1 MKRRSIYVFLATTL
15 AILVPSPGRF
25 IYGIVLVLELNLLML
40 VGTASVSLIKK
51 IKMEEMMTVC
61 VIMFLLATT
70 ILFRQIFIIFQP
82 EIILTLGFIIFLIPV
97 SLFMMGYIFSDSEKK
112 LPERLR
118 RNMIHSLTYS
128 VFALL
133 YFLLRDLI
141 GFGTF
146 TFFGKNHQI
155 FEKVIID
162 SDKLGVGSILASIP
176 GSLILSA
183 ILLYVYIF
191 VRNKIDIYH
200 KAEVSL

>member
-1 MKRRSIYVFLATTL
+1 MTFLT
-15 AILVPSPGRF
+15 
-25 IYGIVLVLELNLLML
+25 VL
-40 VGTASVSLIKK
+40 TKK
-51 IKMEEMMTVC
+51 KTWAYSSEKNTGS
-61 VIMFLLATT
+61 
-70 ILFRQIFIIFQP
+70 
-82 EIILTLGFIIFLIPV
+82 GFIIFLIPV

-112 LPERLR
+112 LSERLR

>member
-61 VIMFLLATT
+61 VIMFLLAAT

-112 LPERLR
+112 LSERLR

>member
-155 FEKVIID
+155 YEKVIID

>member
-128 VFALL
+128 VFALM

>member
-25 IYGIVLVLELNLLML
+25 VYGIVLVLELNLLML

-51 IKMEEMMTVC
+51 IKMEKMMTVC
-61 VIMFLLATT
+61 VILFLLSTT

-82 EIILTLGFIIFLIPV
+82 EIILTLGFIIFLIPI
-97 SLFMMGYIFSDSEKK
+97 SLFMLGYIFSDTEKK
-112 LPERLR
+112 LKDRLQ

-128 VFALL
+128 IFALL

-155 FEKVIID
+155 FEKVIFD
-162 SDKLGVGSILASIP
+162 SNKIGVFSLLASIP
-176 GSLILSA
+176 GSLIFSS
-183 ILLYVYIF
+183 ILLFIYIF

-200 KAEVSL
+200 IAEVSL

>member
-61 VIMFLLATT
+61 VIMLLLATT

-133 YFLLRDLI
+133 YFLLRDLV

>member
-70 ILFRQIFIIFQP
+70 ILFRQIFILFQP

>member
-97 SLFMMGYIFSDSEKK
+97 SLFMMGYIFSDSENSKN
-112 LPERLR
+112 L
-118 RNMIHSLTYS
+118 S
-128 VFALL
+128 V
-133 YFLLRDLI
+133 
-141 GFGTF
+141 
-146 TFFGKNHQI
+146 
-155 FEKVIID
+155 
-162 SDKLGVGSILASIP
+162 
-176 GSLILSA
+176 
-183 ILLYVYIF
+183 
-191 VRNKIDIYH
+191 
-200 KAEVSL
+200 

>member
-112 LPERLR
+112 LSERLR

>member
-1 MKRRSIYVFLATTL
+1 
-15 AILVPSPGRF
+15 
-25 IYGIVLVLELNLLML
+25 
-40 VGTASVSLIKK
+40 
-51 IKMEEMMTVC
+51 
-61 VIMFLLATT
+61 
-70 ILFRQIFIIFQP
+70 
-82 EIILTLGFIIFLIPV
+82 
-97 SLFMMGYIFSDSEKK
+97 
-112 LPERLR
+112 
-118 RNMIHSLTYS
+118 MIHSLTYS

-191 VRNKIDIYH
+191 VRNKIDICH